1 MDKTLVAASLLKI
14 KSLQDALDA
23 EMKNLRQ
30 HLSLGDSIEC
40 DGGKVTMHTQ
50 ERSTYDGAGL
60 LKDLIA
66 ANIDPSLIGD
76 VVLSVDRVKLAS
88 ALGGG
93 LVDKNIV
100 DSHTTTSVVEAL
112 RITPNKNSKDA
123 GVERVASLLKK

>member
-1 MDKTLVAASLLKI
+1 MDKTLIAATLLNI
-14 KSLQDALDA
+14 KTLQDALDA

-30 HLSLGDSIEC
+30 HLSVGDSIEC

-60 LKDLIA
+60 LKGLIA
-66 ANIDPSLIGD
+66 ANIDPNIIGE
-76 VVLSVDRVKLAS
+76 VVVSVDRVKLAA

-93 LVDKNIV
+93 MVDKNLV
-100 DSHTTTSVVEAL
+100 DSHTTTSVVESL
-112 RITPNKNSKDA
+112 RITPNKNAKEA